1 MVFSFTSGGL
11 CWNCLWW
18 NYRLR
23 PSSLLVKAKTEPT
36 KTQTDSEP
44 AIPPV
49 KASEATNA
57 PEELKKEP
65 KAGSSQPKAA
75 AKKAPEKG
83 KEKKLTKDEMEVK
96 VLEYMRQ
103 QNRPYNAQNV
113 FDNLHGAVPKGSVQ
127 TIMESLVTE
136 GKLLIKEY
144 GKIKVFLVSQ
154 SLVVGGDDA
163 TALQQEVDE
172 ASKKRK
178 ALGNDLDTTRKE
190 MSQVASK
197 HAAAKEAKESAAEA
211 LTLEARAKQLKGS
224 GEEQVEESEVRAVEA
239 AFTQVHQTWRKRKR
253 LCMDTLRTLGEA
265 MSTRTDQLLEQYGVD
280 TDEDCGQTLPLE
292 FSQ

>member
-1 MVFSFTSGGL
+1 
-11 CWNCLWW
+11 
-18 NYRLR
+18 
-23 PSSLLVKAKTEPT
+23 
-36 KTQTDSEP
+36 
-44 AIPPV
+44 
-49 KASEATNA
+49 
-57 PEELKKEP
+57 
-65 KAGSSQPKAA
+65 
-75 AKKAPEKG
+75 
-83 KEKKLTKDEMEVK
+83 
-96 VLEYMRQ
+96 
-103 QNRPYNAQNV
+103 
-113 FDNLHGAVPKGSVQ
+113 
-127 TIMESLVTE
+127 MESLVTE